1 MGFGNLGVDDVQVT
15 DSQNSLQ
22 IHKDNTLQQHW
33 IDTDEKTLRYPSDM
47 RVDANTDY
55 IQFDFFKYRAPFYR
69 GGSGLNKSELG
80 SKRSGYDMKKEGF
93 DIAGNFGDKVPLPT
107 IMMYIPQDLSTS
119 YAAEWGGKEFG
130 SAAAGIFNAMTSRG
144 NLTGPLYEAGKSLP
158 AGSIG
163 LTSQLIASTMQAAGQ
178 QVTQNDV
185 LAGTTDSIK
194 NPNVEVLFG
203 GPKLRNIGF
212 KWKMTGKSKKE
223 CMTIN
228 RICKIFKME
237 SMAAYG
243 NAEGDG
249 VKQDQALN
257 NMKAYNNFIQ
267 IPDLVRMRVMNGKKL
282 HPYLTQYKSLAIT
295 NVDINYT
302 PDGSYTTYVD
312 GFPTTVELAVKF
324 VETKLVYKENLQQ
337 GEDWSY

>member
-15 DSQNSLQ
+15 DTQKSLQ

-69 GGSGLNKSELG
+69 GGSGLNKQG
-80 SKRSGYDMKKEGF
+80 AGKRSGYDMKKEGF

-107 IMMYIPQDLSTS
+107 IMMYMPQDLSTS

-130 SAAAGIFNAMTSRG
+130 SAATFIFKTMTSRG
-144 NLTGPLYEAGKSLP
+144 AVAGPLFEVGKGLP
-158 AGSIG
+158 AGTIG
-163 LTSQLIASTMQAAGQ
+163 ATSQLIASTMQAAGQ
-178 QVTQNDV
+178 QITQNDV

-212 KWKMTGKSKKE
+212 KWKMTGKSRKE

-249 VKQDQALN
+249 VTQDRALN

-302 PDGSYTTYVD
+302 PDGSYTTYLD

-337 GEDWSY
+337 GEEWSY